1 MRIPK
6 LLPAAL
12 TCTYIVLRAATA
24 TACMNAVVSEEE
36 TVAKVQAAER
46 ALERQDFAKAEDL
59 STHAIPYAQGGLQK
73 RALRVHALATLRDPA
88 ETDIGAKRNARTA
101 LEQLARESPGD
112 VTLEVDAAEA
122 QAYFP
127 DGEARAYGTLS
138 RLARADLVGSP
149 FAYAALGRLARE
161 GGHGAESAQAVER
174 CERMAVQPSI
184 CRGAAPR
191 APLFRGAPGT
201 YAAAAI
207 VLAMAIVLGL
217 LRARRTRAFVAAGV
231 RPLGALHRAAVLA
244 PFGAAA
250 ALTAHVAP
258 LAIAIAAAGVLADR
272 LACRAVLARRARAL
286 PRTVTRPYDVESEA
300 DRGLPALGVWPFEGA
315 RPLVI
320 EQSPDE
326 ASYRQ
331 GARTAILRLG
341 LLPRERGPIAGRSNR
356 ATALALACC
365 LGVVVAAVAG
375 FTLTL
380 TARSS
385 RAPAPVSVQP
395 EEGPTLVPRDPVR
408 R

>member
-1 MRIPK
+1 
-6 LLPAAL
+6 
-12 TCTYIVLRAATA
+12 
-24 TACMNAVVSEEE
+24 
-36 TVAKVQAAER
+36 
-46 ALERQDFAKAEDL
+46 
-59 STHAIPYAQGGLQK
+59 
-73 RALRVHALATLRDPA
+73 
-88 ETDIGAKRNARTA
+88 
-101 LEQLARESPGD
+101 
-112 VTLEVDAAEA
+112 
-122 QAYFP
+122 
-127 DGEARAYGTLS
+127 
-138 RLARADLVGSP
+138 
-149 FAYAALGRLARE
+149 
-161 GGHGAESAQAVER
+161 
-174 CERMAVQPSI
+174 
-184 CRGAAPR
+184 
-191 APLFRGAPGT
+191 
-201 YAAAAI
+201 
-207 VLAMAIVLGL
+207 
-217 LRARRTRAFVAAGV
+217 
-231 RPLGALHRAAVLA
+231 VLA